1 MKVSVVIPVYNVEKY
16 VEECLRSVMNQ
27 TLKDIE
33 IICIEDAGSD
43 SSKDII
49 KRLMGEDSRISLF
62 VNKENMG
69 LASVRNLGMEKAKGE
84 YIYFLDSDDMI
95 KKEALYELYNKAE
108 SETLD
113 ACIFAADFIY
123 ENKELE
129 KKFSSNPA
137 VYKGIYPEVMN
148 GKELYIKWM
157 DVWDWMPSQ
166 PRYFYRREFLEKN
179 HIRFVD
185 GQLHED
191 ESFAFDVLM
200 NAERVRIIENA
211 YFIRRFR
218 AASIMSSCPTMKN
231 VESVIEILQ
240 HVDEYSDNYAVSDNK
255 SIGITEEELK
265 RAIAFYYS
273 KLFKDVTRKLRA
285 VKASGQEII
294 PSEGFTHSKR
304 KMDLLEQVKKKS
316 YIELFACSSYYQVMI
331 SLAKALADEIE
342 IDIVLEEHGIE
353 TADELAKRIST
364 VMKEYVN
371 HVYVCSTSSE
381 VDPYEQKETSGDA
394 VLSERLSHHVDEMF
408 DGLDV
413 KAFYDQIN
421 IFWDLGYVG
430 TYLNI
435 RNINYTLH
443 EDSLNSYKFIKK
455 NRPNYSYIFD
465 NELRDKHVGVIPFGY
480 SECCSI
486 VEVNDIEGIEIPHD
500 IVRECNRECVL
511 SSLDDEAKKLIF
523 KAFVSED
530 FNLGNIDSSA
540 TLLLTEPFAITGRL
554 PDEESQIRLYR
565 ELIEKYGDDGYVVI
579 KAHPRDTLDYK
590 KYFPKAVIIEKNMP
604 MEVLNFDKRVHF
616 ENAVTVCSSVING
629 LENVDRKVYLGA
641 EYLREYKKT
650 SAANAADV

>member
-1 MKVSVVIPVYNVEKY
+1 MKVSVIIPVYNVEKY

-33 IICIEDAGSD
+33 IICIEDAGAD

-62 VNKENMG
+62 VNEENMG

-95 KKEALYELYNKAE
+95 KKEALYELYTKAE

-123 ENKELE
+123 ENEELE

-137 VYKGIYPEVMN
+137 VYKGSYPSVMN

-157 DVWDWMPSQ
+157 KVWDWMPSQ
-166 PRYFYRREFLEKN
+166 PRYFYRRDFLEKN
-179 HIRFVD
+179 NIRFVE

-200 NAERVRIIENA
+200 NAERVRIIKNA

-240 HVDEYSDNYAVSDNK
+240 HVEDYANNYVVSDNK
-255 SIGITEEELK
+255 SFRVTEEELK
-265 RAIAFYYS
+265 QAISFYYS

-294 PSEGFTHSKR
+294 PSEKFIHSKS

-316 YIELFACSSYYQVMI
+316 NIELFACSSYYQVMI
-331 SLAKALADEIE
+331 ALAKALAEGIE

-353 TADELAKRIST
+353 TANELAKRISM
-364 VMKEYVN
+364 VMKEHVN
-371 HVYVCSTSSE
+371 HVYVCSTSSQ
-381 VDPYEQKETSGDA
+381 VDPYEQKETSGNA
-394 VLSERLSHHVDEMF
+394 VLSERLIHHVEDMF
-408 DGLDV
+408 NGIDV
-413 KAFYDQIN
+413 RAFYDKIN
-421 IFWDLGYVG
+421 VFWDLGYVG

-435 RNINYTLH
+435 RKIKYILH
-443 EDSLNSYKFIKK
+443 EDSLNSYMFIKK

-465 NELRDKHVGVIPFGY
+465 DKLREKHVGVVPFGY
-480 SECCSI
+480 SDYCSE
-486 VEVNDIEGIEIPHD
+486 VEVNDMEGIEIPHD
-500 IVRECNRECVL
+500 KVKECSREKLIN
-511 SSLDDEAKKLIF
+511 SLDDESKKLIF
-523 KAFVSED
+523 KSFVSED
-530 FNLGNIDSSA
+530 FSLENIDSSA
-540 TLLLTEPFAITGRL
+540 TLLLTEPFALTGRL

-565 ELIEKYGDDGYVVI
+565 ELIEKYGKDGYVVI

-590 KYFPKAVIIEKNMP
+590 RYFPKAVIIEKNMP

-616 ENAVTVCSSVING
+616 ERAVTVSSSVING
-629 LENVDRKVYLGA
+629 LENVGKKVLLGA
-641 EYLREYKKT
+641 DYLH
-650 SAANAADV
+650 NI

>member
-1 MKVSVVIPVYNVEKY
+1 MKVSVIIPVYNVEKY

-33 IICIEDAGSD
+33 IICIEDAGAD

-62 VNKENMG
+62 VNEENMG

-95 KKEALYELYNKAE
+95 KKEALYELYTKAE

-123 ENKELE
+123 ENEELE

-137 VYKGIYPEVMN
+137 VYKGSYPSVMN

-157 DVWDWMPSQ
+157 KVWDWMPSQ
-166 PRYFYRREFLEKN
+166 PRYFYRRDFLEKN
-179 HIRFVD
+179 NIRFVE

-200 NAERVRIIENA
+200 NAERVRIIKDA

-240 HVDEYSDNYAVSDNK
+240 HVEDYANNYVVSDNK
-255 SIGITEEELK
+255 SFRVTEEELK
-265 RAIAFYYS
+265 QAISFYYS

-294 PSEGFTHSKR
+294 PSEKFIHSKS

-316 YIELFACSSYYQVMI
+316 NIELFACSSYYQVMI
-331 SLAKALADEIE
+331 ALAKALAEGIE

-353 TADELAKRIST
+353 TANELAKRISS

-371 HVYVCSTSSE
+371 YVYVCSTSSQ
-381 VDPYEQKETSGDA
+381 VDPYEQKETSGNA
-394 VLSERLSHHVDEMF
+394 VLSERLIHHVEDMF
-408 DGLDV
+408 NGIDV
-413 KAFYDQIN
+413 RAFYDKIN
-421 IFWDLGYVG
+421 VFWDLGYVG

-435 RNINYTLH
+435 RKIKYILH
-443 EDSLNSYKFIKK
+443 EDSLNSYMFIKK

-465 NELRDKHVGVIPFGY
+465 DRFRVKHVGVVPFGY
-480 SECCSI
+480 SDYCCE
-486 VEVNDIEGIEIPHD
+486 VEVNDMEGIEIPHD
-500 IVRECNRECVL
+500 KVKECSRE
-511 SSLDDEAKKLIF
+511 KLI
-523 KAFVSED
+523 
-530 FNLGNIDSSA
+530 N
-540 TLLLTEPFAITGRL
+540 
-554 PDEESQIRLYR
+554 
-565 ELIEKYGDDGYVVI
+565 
-579 KAHPRDTLDYK
+579 
-590 KYFPKAVIIEKNMP
+590 
-604 MEVLNFDKRVHF
+604 
-616 ENAVTVCSSVING
+616 
-629 LENVDRKVYLGA
+629 
-641 EYLREYKKT
+641 
-650 SAANAADV
+650 

>member
-1 MKVSVVIPVYNVEKY
+1 MKVSVIIPVYNVEKY

-33 IICIEDAGSD
+33 IICIEDAGAD

-62 VNKENMG
+62 VNEENMG

-95 KKEALYELYNKAE
+95 KKEALYELYTKAE

-123 ENKELE
+123 ENEELE

-137 VYKGIYPEVMN
+137 VYKGSYPSVMN

-157 DVWDWMPSQ
+157 KVWDWMPSQ
-166 PRYFYRREFLEKN
+166 PRYFYRRDFLEKN
-179 HIRFVD
+179 NIRFVE

-200 NAERVRIIENA
+200 NAERVRIIKDA

-240 HVDEYSDNYAVSDNK
+240 HVEDYANNYVVSDNK
-255 SIGITEEELK
+255 SFRVTEEELK
-265 RAIAFYYS
+265 QAISFYYS

-294 PSEGFTHSKR
+294 PSEKFIHSKC

-316 YIELFACSSYYQVMI
+316 NIELFSCSSYYQVMI
-331 SLAKALADEIE
+331 ALAKALTEGIE

-353 TADELAKRIST
+353 TANELAKRIT
-364 VMKEYVN
+364 MVMKEHVN
-371 HVYVCSTSSE
+371 HVYVCSTSSQ
-381 VDPYEQKETSGDA
+381 VDPYEQKETSGNA
-394 VLSERLSHHVDEMF
+394 VLSERLIHHVEDMF
-408 DGLDV
+408 NGIDV
-413 KAFYDQIN
+413 RAFYDKIN
-421 IFWDLGYVG
+421 VFWDLGYVG

-435 RNINYTLH
+435 RKIKYILH

-465 NELRDKHVGVIPFGY
+465 DKLREKHVGVIPFGY
-480 SECCSI
+480 SDYCSE
-486 VEVNDIEGIEIPHD
+486 VEVNDMEGIEIPHD
-500 IVRECNRECVL
+500 KVKECSREKLIN
-511 SSLDDEAKKLIF
+511 SLDDESKKLIF
-523 KAFVSED
+523 KSFVSED
-530 FNLGNIDSSA
+530 FSLENIDSSA
-540 TLLLTEPFAITGRL
+540 TLLLTEPFALTGRL

-565 ELIEKYGDDGYVVI
+565 ELIEKYGKDGYVVI

-590 KYFPKAVIIEKNMP
+590 RYFPKAVIIEKNMP

-616 ENAVTVCSSVING
+616 ERAVTVSSSVING
-629 LENVDRKVYLGA
+629 LENVGKKVLLGA
-641 EYLREYKKT
+641 DYLH
-650 SAANAADV
+650 NI

>member
-1 MKVSVVIPVYNVEKY
+1 MKVSVIIPVYNVEKY

-33 IICIEDAGSD
+33 IICIEDAGAD

-62 VNKENMG
+62 VNEENMG

-95 KKEALYELYNKAE
+95 KKEALYELYTKAE

-123 ENKELE
+123 ENEELE

-137 VYKGIYPEVMN
+137 VYKGSYPSVMN

-157 DVWDWMPSQ
+157 KVWDWMPSQ
-166 PRYFYRREFLEKN
+166 PRYFYRRDFLEKN
-179 HIRFVD
+179 NIRFVE

-200 NAERVRIIENA
+200 NAERVRIIKDA

-240 HVDEYSDNYAVSDNK
+240 HVEDYANNYVVSDNK
-255 SIGITEEELK
+255 SFRVTEEELK
-265 RAIAFYYS
+265 QAISFYYS

-294 PSEGFTHSKR
+294 PSEKFIHSKS

-316 YIELFACSSYYQVMI
+316 NIELFACSSYYQVMI
-331 SLAKALADEIE
+331 ALAKALAEGIE

-353 TADELAKRIST
+353 TANELAKRISS

-371 HVYVCSTSSE
+371 YVYVCSTSSQ
-381 VDPYEQKETSGDA
+381 VDPYEQKETSGNAD
-394 VLSERLSHHVDEMF
+394 LSERLIHHVENMF
-408 DGLDV
+408 GGLDV
-413 KAFYDQIN
+413 KTFYDKIN

-435 RNINYTLH
+435 KNISYILH

-465 NELRDKHVGVIPFGY
+465 DRLRVKHVGVVPFGY
-480 SECCSI
+480 SDYCCE
-486 VEVNDIEGIEIPHD
+486 VEVNDMEGIEIPHD
-500 IVRECNRECVL
+500 KVKECSREKLIN
-511 SSLDDEAKKLIF
+511 SLDDESKKLIF
-523 KAFVSED
+523 KSFVSED
-530 FNLGNIDSSA
+530 FSLENIDSSA
-540 TLLLTEPFAITGRL
+540 TLLLTEPFALTGRL

-565 ELIEKYGDDGYVVI
+565 ELIEKYGKDGYVVI

-590 KYFPKAVIIEKNMP
+590 RYFPKAVIIEKNMP

-616 ENAVTVCSSVING
+616 ERAVTVSSSVING
-629 LENVDRKVYLGA
+629 LENVGKKVLLGA
-641 EYLREYKKT
+641 DYLH
-650 SAANAADV
+650 NI

>member
-1 MKVSVVIPVYNVEKY
+1 MKVSVIIPVYNVEKY

-33 IICIEDAGSD
+33 IICIEDAGAD

-62 VNKENMG
+62 VNEENMG

-95 KKEALYELYNKAE
+95 KKEALYELYTKAE

-123 ENKELE
+123 ENEELE

-137 VYKGIYPEVMN
+137 VYKGSYPSVMN

-157 DVWDWMPSQ
+157 KVWDWMPSQ
-166 PRYFYRREFLEKN
+166 PRYFYRRDFLEKN
-179 HIRFVD
+179 SIRFVE

-200 NAERVRIIENA
+200 NAERVRIIKDA

-240 HVDEYSDNYAVSDNK
+240 HVEDYANNYVVSDNK
-255 SIGITEEELK
+255 SFRVTEEELK
-265 RAIAFYYS
+265 QAISFYYS

-294 PSEGFTHSKR
+294 PSEKFKHSKC

-331 SLAKALADEIE
+331 ALVKALAEGIE

-353 TADELAKRIST
+353 TANELAKRISS

-371 HVYVCSTSSE
+371 HVYVCSTSSQVE
-381 VDPYEQKETSGDA
+381 PYEQKETSGNAD
-394 VLSERLSHHVDEMF
+394 LSERLIHHVENMF
-408 DGLDV
+408 GGLDV
-413 KAFYDQIN
+413 KTFYDKIN

-435 RNINYTLH
+435 KNISYILH

-465 NELRDKHVGVIPFGY
+465 DKLREKHVGVIPFGY
-480 SECCSI
+480 SDYCCE
-486 VEVNDIEGIEIPHD
+486 VEVNDMEGIEIPHD
-500 IVRECNRECVL
+500 KVKKCSREKLIN
-511 SSLDDEAKKLIF
+511 SLDDESKKLIF
-523 KAFVSED
+523 KSFVSED
-530 FNLGNIDSSA
+530 FSLENIDSSA
-540 TLLLTEPFAITGRL
+540 TLLLTEPFALTGRL

-565 ELIEKYGDDGYVVI
+565 ELIEKYGKDGYVVI
-579 KAHPRDTLDYK
+579 KAHPRDTVDYK
-590 KYFPKAVIIEKNMP
+590 RYFPKAVIIEKNMP

-616 ENAVTVCSSVING
+616 ELAVTVSSSVING
-629 LENVDRKVYLGA
+629 LENVDGKVYLGTD
-641 EYLREYKKT
+641 YLQKYI
-650 SAANAADV
+650 

>member
-1 MKVSVVIPVYNVEKY
+1 MKVSVIIPVYNVEKY

-33 IICIEDAGSD
+33 IICIEDAGAD

-62 VNKENMG
+62 VNEENMG

-95 KKEALYELYNKAE
+95 KKEALYELYTKAE
-108 SETLD
+108 RETLD

-123 ENKELE
+123 ENEELE

-137 VYKGIYPEVMN
+137 VYKGSYPSVMN

-157 DVWDWMPSQ
+157 KVWDWMPSQ
-166 PRYFYRREFLEKN
+166 PRYFYRRDFLEKN
-179 HIRFVD
+179 NIRFVE

-200 NAERVRIIENA
+200 NAERVRIIKDA

-240 HVDEYSDNYAVSDNK
+240 HVEDYANNYVVSDNK
-255 SIGITEEELK
+255 SFRVTEEELK
-265 RAIAFYYS
+265 QAISFYYS

-294 PSEGFTHSKR
+294 PSEKFIHSKNM
-304 KMDLLEQVKKKS
+304 MDLLEQVKKKS
-316 YIELFACSSYYQVMI
+316 NIELFACSSYYQVMI
-331 SLAKALADEIE
+331 ALAKALAEGIE

-353 TADELAKRIST
+353 TANELAKRISS

-371 HVYVCSTSSE
+371 YVYVCSTSSQ
-381 VDPYEQKETSGDA
+381 VDPYEQKETSGNA
-394 VLSERLSHHVDEMF
+394 VLSERLIHHVEDMF
-408 DGLDV
+408 NGIDV
-413 KAFYDQIN
+413 RAFYDKIN
-421 IFWDLGYVG
+421 VFWDLGYVG

-435 RNINYTLH
+435 RKIKYILH
-443 EDSLNSYKFIKK
+443 EDSLNSYMFIKN

-465 NELRDKHVGVIPFGY
+465 DKLREKHVGVIPFGY
-480 SECCSI
+480 SDYCCE
-486 VEVNDIEGIEIPHD
+486 VEVNDMEGIEIPHD
-500 IVRECNRECVL
+500 KVKECSREKLIN
-511 SSLDDEAKKLIF
+511 SLDDESKKLIF
-523 KAFVSED
+523 KSFVSED
-530 FNLGNIDSSA
+530 FSLENIDSSA
-540 TLLLTEPFAITGRL
+540 TLLLTEPFALTGRL

-565 ELIEKYGDDGYVVI
+565 GLIEKYGKDGYVVI

-590 KYFPKAVIIEKNMP
+590 RYFPKAVIIEKNMP

-616 ENAVTVCSSVING
+616 ERAVTVSSSVING
-629 LENVDRKVYLGA
+629 LENVGKKVLLGA
-641 EYLREYKKT
+641 DYLH
-650 SAANAADV
+650 NI